1 MRAVPPQ
8 VRARDQRELPR
19 PPIAVASASEAP
31 YLGPWSCTTSPFS
44 RSSPFPPVVGWLL
57 EDHRRCD
64 LHVKVVAE
72 LPQLLGRSRV
82 LEESTIDLEGIQFT
96 GPVSIDS
103 LPDASN
109 QRSQLCAV
117 IVRNHLTRSPSLRLA
132 GHAMRGYSLS
142 ARRPSSS
149 RQAPVRS
156 RGIRNCPTSP
166 RPGRRGGC
174 GDRAVAGSVKQCAG
188 PDIGSRVADGDQR
201 VSPRP
206 GLRGGRAGSFA
217 DVDGGRASSG

>member
-1 MRAVPPQ
+1 VRAVPPQ

-19 PPIAVASASEAP
+19 PPIAVASACEAP

-117 IVRNHLTRSPSLRLA
+117 IVRNHLTGSPSLRLA
-132 GHAMRGYSLS
+132 GHASEANHYRPDDRHLPGKHPFDRGFPELS
-142 ARRPSSS
+142 HLVAWPMVISGLALGPGCEVAARGVSPTWTE
-149 RQAPVRS
+149 AGPAMVDPVRRVPS
-156 RGIRNCPTSP
+156 WQDWLFA
-166 RPGRRGGC
+166 PG
-174 GDRAVAGSVKQCAG
+174 
-188 PDIGSRVADGDQR
+188 
-201 VSPRP
+201 
-206 GLRGGRAGSFA
+206 
-217 DVDGGRASSG
+217 